1 MNVWDVL
8 RVAIDLHSSGQ
19 PYFLSGLLIEIGI
32 IGFSLPYFLCVGGYI
47 VYRSLRVVGVVIV
60 GFVVCGWTERCISE
74 IKFPLPLQLL
84 QIFILFIID
93 LYNED

>member
-1 MNVWDVL
+1 M
-8 RVAIDLHSSGQ
+8 
-19 PYFLSGLLIEIGI
+19 
-32 IGFSLPYFLCVGGYI
+32 GGYI